1 MEAIDLK
8 KLRKNL
14 FGLPTNKVSR
24 SLFGETDHEE
34 VKKDLEREYN
44 QLLQEK
50 SKLWNF
56 DFDKYEPRDET
67 PQKQQH
73 ENENGFNLKWIPYRS
88 SRVEHSIEKNKSL
101 ITSTSQDFTTVQYCP
116 RIAAATRH
124 ESRTTT
130 TTQQT
135 PFKQPTTTRSPTS
148 LAKPLPKKIE
158 TEGNTTSSSS
168 SSVPALTHSN
178 HMKNLGLITSA
189 DEDENVIQ
197 IINESPIRNIIIN
210 PAKDNCCSSQQQQ
223 QSKAKLDITKTLSR
237 KRKRGSQP
245 TIDGMF
251 CFVFSFS
258 SLAR

>member
-14 FGLPTNKVSR
+14 FGLSTNKVSR

-44 QLLQEK
+44 ELLQEK

-56 DFDKYEPRDET
+56 DFDKYEPREET
-67 PQKQQH
+67 PQQH
-73 ENENGFNLKWIPYRS
+73 EQQQNGGMNLKWIPYRTTT
-88 SRVEHSIEKNKSL
+88 VEHSIEKNKSL

-116 RIAAATRH
+116 RIATATTRR
-124 ESRTTT
+124 ENRTTT
-130 TTQQT
+130 
-135 PFKQPTTTRSPTS
+135 PSKQHHQSPTS
-148 LAKPLPKKIE
+148 LTTPLPKKIE
-158 TEGNTTSSSS
+158 TGIIGSST
-168 SSVPALTHSN
+168 LTHSHN
-178 HMKNLGLITSA
+178 HKKNLASITTA
-189 DEDENVIQ
+189 DDEDENVIQ

-210 PAKDNCCSSQQQQ
+210 PALKDNNCCSSQ

-245 TIDGMF
+245 TIDGMSLFLF
-251 CFVFSFS
+251 CFYSP
-258 SLAR
+258 SLTR